1 MLDRANAFDDLGALL
16 DESPQFFVRNRDG
29 RLNMQSAL
37 ILKAFDTVFIITM
50 KPEFHDSPG
59 KPTTLQLDTGANSN
73 EKVRSGIKKAK
84 KAVSFETACFK

>member
-1 MLDRANAFDDLGALL
+1 LL
-16 DESPQFFVRNRDG
+16 DESPQFFVCNRDG

-59 KPTTLQLDTGANSN
+59 KPNDAPVKSRCEFKRKGQKWHQEGKKGGLFRDRLLQVTIA
-73 EKVRSGIKKAK
+73 
-84 KAVSFETACFK
+84 